1 MYVLI
6 SRRKFLIIGMQ
17 GRYNKTAR
25 ILEMELK
32 VAVKKTEIQDYLHW
46 IVHMIEISAFSQSRC
61 QIWAP
66 IRLSEHTSSASF
78 ENFILTS
85 VDIAEIS

>member
-1 MYVLI
+1 MYLYRVVN
-6 SRRKFLIIGMQ
+6 SLIIGMQ

-25 ILEMELK
+25 IL
-32 VAVKKTEIQDYLHW
+32 TEKNREHDYLHW
-46 IVHMIEISAFSQSRC
+46 IVHMIEISAFSQLRC

-78 ENFILTS
+78 GNFILTS
-85 VDIAEIS
+85 VDIAKIS

>member
-1 MYVLI
+1 MYLYRVVNY
-6 SRRKFLIIGMQ
+6 LIIGMQ

-25 ILEMELK
+25 ILKMELR
-32 VAVKKTEIQDYLHW
+32 VSFKKNEIHDYLHW
-46 IVHMIEISAFSQSRC
+46 IVHMIEISAFSQLCC

-78 ENFILTS
+78 GNFILTS
-85 VDIAEIS
+85 VDIAKIS